1 VFAASDLRMLPAEI
15 SHTTEYALMALAIV
29 IVLIVVLLARNKYV
43 VKGELPVADG
53 VALSPSSKLIA
64 NKYYVDE
71 IYDTLIVKPLH
82 WISGIFYR
90 VMDIQVVDG
99 FVNFIGKAV
108 VWSSNTA
115 RLTQT
120 GKIGYYVFV
129 MVLSVALLLLYIS
142 Y

>member
-1 VFAASDLRMLPAEI
+1 
-15 SHTTEYALMALAIV
+15 
-29 IVLIVVLLARNKYV
+29 
-43 VKGELPVADG
+43 
-53 VALSPSSKLIA
+53 
-64 NKYYVDE
+64 
-71 IYDTLIVKPLH
+71 
-82 WISGIFYR
+82 
-90 VMDIQVVDG
+90 VVDG

-108 VWSSNTA
+108 VWSSNSA

>member
-1 VFAASDLRMLPAEI
+1 
-15 SHTTEYALMALAIV
+15 
-29 IVLIVVLLARNKYV
+29 
-43 VKGELPVADG
+43 
-53 VALSPSSKLIA
+53 
-64 NKYYVDE
+64 
-71 IYDTLIVKPLH
+71 LH